1 MGNRI
6 GRSEQIRIYVG
17 KCWRLFLNEKQW
29 KNLISTLIITVLIS
43 LVTSENTFVDGVQTK
58 NSCFAIICACIWVGI
73 FNSIQSVC
81 RERPIIK
88 REHRTGLRIS
98 SYIGAHVIF
107 EGALCA
113 VEALIILVVVMLK
126 NSSHLPDHGL
136 LFPLA
141 IDLFVTLYL
150 TVFASDML
158 AILVSCI
165 VRDTNSAMTVMPF
178 VLIVQ
183 LIFGGVVFEL
193 HGLAD
198 TLSNLTICK
207 WGMNG
212 LMSIART
219 TDTVRHDIF
228 LKENS
233 WQKPEAGNLATIWL
247 IIVVIAFACAILGTL
262 ALSFVDRDRR

>member
-43 LVTSENTFVDGVQTK
+43 LVTSEDTFVDGVQTK

-141 IDLFVTLYL
+141 IDLFVTL
-150 TVFASDML
+150 
-158 AILVSCI
+158 
-165 VRDTNSAMTVMPF
+165 
-178 VLIVQ
+178 
-183 LIFGGVVFEL
+183 
-193 HGLAD
+193 
-198 TLSNLTICK
+198 
-207 WGMNG
+207 
-212 LMSIART
+212 
-219 TDTVRHDIF
+219 
-228 LKENS
+228 
-233 WQKPEAGNLATIWL
+233 
-247 IIVVIAFACAILGTL
+247 
-262 ALSFVDRDRR
+262 

>member
-1 MGNRI
+1 M
-6 GRSEQIRIYVG
+6 
-17 KCWRLFLNEKQW
+17 
-29 KNLISTLIITVLIS
+29 
-43 LVTSENTFVDGVQTK
+43 
-58 NSCFAIICACIWVGI
+58 
-73 FNSIQSVC
+73 
-81 RERPIIK
+81 
-88 REHRTGLRIS
+88 
-98 SYIGAHVIF
+98 IF

-219 TDTVRHDIF
+219 TSTVRYDIF